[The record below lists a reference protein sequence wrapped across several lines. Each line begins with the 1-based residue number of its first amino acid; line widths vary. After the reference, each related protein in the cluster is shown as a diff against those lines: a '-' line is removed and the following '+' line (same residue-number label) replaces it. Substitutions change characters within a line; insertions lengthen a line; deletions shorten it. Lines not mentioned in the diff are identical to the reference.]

1 MGVGV
6 NGDDKTAAAETIRLQ
21 ELLGLA
27 RDAGRV
33 SLWDRDRDTGEGR
46 WDADIFGLFGLP
58 VADRS
63 PPVEVSLARVH
74 PDDRDAALEAYRQS
88 LGRPGRHEVRYRV
101 PHADGRVTWV
111 HSIWQVPDQ
120 GRRIFGVLIDDSE
133 TAELARQ
140 HAFVRTHLDLAADVA
155 GIGLWSWDLAS
166 GVQTW
171 SPTMKAIYG
180 LGPDDRVP
188 PSDASGVSAAVL
200 PEDRPRLADL
210 IARMQAPDAPRAE
223 SSWRIRRPD
232 GSLRT
237 LVGSARRL
245 DGDRAVIAGVAM
257 DVTRL
262 QAAEQ
267 ALRDKDAAE
276 QASRVKSEFLSRMS
290 HELRTPLNAVLGFSE
305 LLLTDAAEPPRPAQR
320 ERLQHLRLAGRQ
332 LLSLIDEVLEI
343 ARTGPEGRD
352 TEAAT
357 AALQALL
364 ARQSTEAVAPVTPAR
379 GGAAVRHE
387 LVYVEDNPVNLL
399 LVQQI
404 VAQRPHLRLH
414 GAATVDEG
422 EALVRRLRP
431 ALVLVDLHLPD
442 GDGFELLR
450 RLRGGSDPVASPC
463 VVLSADAQPKQIERA
478 LAAGFE
484 AYWTKPVDVGG
495 ILAALDA
502 RLSA

>member
-6 NGDDKTAAAETIRLQ
+6 NGDDNTAAAEPIRLHG
-21 ELLGLA
+21 LLALA
-27 RDAGRV
+27 REAGRL
-33 SLWDRDRDTGEGR
+33 SLWDRDRDTGEGH
-46 WDADIFGLFGLP
+46 WEPDIFRLFGLP

-63 PPVEVSLARVH
+63 PPVEVSMARVH
-74 PDDRDAALEAYRQS
+74 PDDRGPALATYRRS
-88 LGRPGRHEVRYRV
+88 LGHPGRHEVRYRV

-111 HSIWQVPDQ
+111 HSIWQVPEQ
-120 GRRIFGVLIDDSE
+120 GRRIFGVIIDDSA

-140 HAFVRTHLDLAADVA
+140 HAFARTHLDLAADVA
-155 GIGLWSWDLAS
+155 GIGLWSLDLRS
-166 GVQTW
+166 GEQVW
-171 SPTMKAIYG
+171 NPTMKALHG
-180 LGPDDRVP
+180 LAADAPVP
-188 PSDASGVSAAVL
+188 ASDASGVSAQVL
-200 PEDRPRLADL
+200 PEDRPRLATL
-210 IARMQAPDAPRAE
+210 LVHMQSPQAPRAE
-223 SSWRIRRPD
+223 GRWRIRHPD
-232 GSLRT
+232 GSVRT

-245 DGDRAVIAGVAM
+245 DGDQPVIAGVAM

-262 QAAEQ
+262 QAAEE
-267 ALRDKDAAE
+267 ALRDKAAAE

-305 LLLTDAAEPPRPAQR
+305 LLLTDAAEPPRPLQR

-343 ARTGPEGRD
+343 TRVGTEGSDTG
-352 TEAAT
+352 AAT
-357 AALQALL
+357 AALQALF
-364 ARQSTEAVAPVTPAR
+364 ARQSTEEVPVETRPPGR
-379 GGAAVRHE
+379 DGVCHE

-414 GAATVDEG
+414 AATTVDEG
-422 EALVRRLRP
+422 EALIRRLRP
-431 ALVLVDLHLPD
+431 ALVLMDLHLPD
-442 GDGFELLR
+442 GDGFDLLR
-450 RLRGGSDPVASPC
+450 RLRGGSDPVVSPC
-463 VVLSADAQPKQIERA
+463 VVLSADAQPQQIERA